1 MQTMKEA
8 YKAKARASMPAL
20 VSFGAE
26 TISYRLPPRANS
38 IQAFARSGASARNV

>member
-8 YKAKARASMPAL
+8 YKARARASMPAL

-26 TISYRLPPRANS
+26 TISYRSPPQANP
-38 IQAFARSGASARNV
+38 IQAFALSGASVGNV